1 MSGLLRTTMDNFLK
15 EKNMIEKRIFIRFT
29 CDKCGEKYDVKGED
43 MILAKECAKILYGW
57 RFVESKQGWFKT
69 KVTCYCP
76 KCAKTAEIQAGNL

>member
-1 MSGLLRTTMDNFLK
+1 
-15 EKNMIEKRIFIRFT
+15 MIEKRIFIRFT

-57 RFVESKQGWFKT
+57 RFVESKQGWFRT